1 MEIINIR
8 VGSPSQAP
16 NVNVENPSQVNVTL
30 RDVNIQ
36 TGGTARNAVLYD
48 PQDLTDAQKEQARIN
63 IAAASQ
69 ADLDAQANEIEGK
82 QPAGNYITEE
92 SDPTVPAWAKEPT
105 KPTYTASEVGAIDQD
120 ELQGAV
126 DMALEQ
132 AKASGDFDGA
142 DGTSVTISSV
152 SESTADSGSNV
163 VTFSDGKT
171 LTVKNG
177 SKGSQGEQGP
187 QGIQG
192 EQGPK
197 GDTGD
202 TGPQGPQGPKGDKGD
217 TGEQGPK
224 GDKGDQGEV
233 GPQGPPVSTTTET
246 WTFTL
251 EDGSTVNKVVYVG

>member
-1 MEIINIR
+1 MEIISVR

-16 NVNVENPSQVNVTL
+16 NVNIENPSQVNVTL
-30 RDVNIQ
+30 SDVNIQ

-48 PQDLTDAQKEQARIN
+48 PQDLTDAQKEQARTN

-69 ADLDAQANEIEGK
+69 AD
-82 QPAGNYITEE
+82 
-92 SDPTVPAWAKEPT
+92 
-105 KPTYTASEVGAIDQD
+105 
-120 ELQGAV
+120 LQGAV

-163 VTFSDGKT
+163 VTFSDGRT

-197 GDTGD
+197 GDTGEKGD
-202 TGPQGPQGPKGDKGD
+202 KGDKGD
-217 TGEQGPK
+217 TGST
-224 GDKGDQGEV
+224 
-233 GPQGPPVSTTTET
+233 GPQGPAGSDANVTANNIASALGYTPANSSSVPSNTET